1 MGAIVDFH
9 SHILPAMDDGSKT
22 PQESIAM
29 LEMQKEQGI
38 ERVLATPH
46 FDARVDTPEI
56 FLKRREEAKAMLDSA
71 CFYCPGL
78 PAVTLGA
85 EVRYFPGMSHCEAL
99 EGLAIEGTKTILI
112 EMPFTPWEESHY
124 RELEGLHRKL
134 GLLPVIAHVERYL
147 GRFRSNGIPERL
159 GGLPVLV
166 QANGSFF
173 LHLATAGK
181 ALGMLKKQQ
190 IHLLGSDCHDTED
203 RPPNLGMALKKI
215 RSRLGEEALEH
226 IGFWQNRVLGET
238 M

>member
-1 MGAIVDFH
+1 MGVIIDFH

-29 LEMQKEQGI
+29 LEMQKAQGI

-46 FDARVDTPEI
+46 FDARADTPEK
-56 FLKRREEAKAMLDSA
+56 FLRRREEAKKRLDNALSF
-71 CFYCPGL
+71 CCGL
-78 PAVTLGA
+78 PDVTLGA
-85 EVRYFPGMSHCEAL
+85 EVRYFPGMSHCDAL
-99 EGLAIEGTKTILI
+99 EGLTLEGTKTILI
-112 EMPFTPWEESHY
+112 EMPFTPWESSHY

-134 GLLPVIAHVERYL
+134 GLLPVIAHIERYL

-159 GGLPVLV
+159 GNLPVLV

-190 IHLLGSDCHDTED
+190 IHLLGSDCHDAAD
-203 RPPNLGMALKKI
+203 RPPNLGKAVDRI
-215 RSRLGEEALEH
+215 RCRLGEDALEH
-226 IGFWQNRVLGET
+226 IGYWQRRALEENR
-238 M
+238 